1 MGEGRT
7 GCSGPR
13 DGSWL
18 KLAGQSGE
26 LGRSVS
32 VLRSREDALAVNSK
46 SEAQV
51 VSEKREMMQR
61 KKKAVVWEQEGDVAL
76 RSHRRE

>member
-1 MGEGRT
+1 M
-7 GCSGPR
+7 
-13 DGSWL
+13 
-18 KLAGQSGE
+18 AGQSGE

-32 VLRSREDALAVNSK
+32 VLRSGEDALAVNSK
-46 SEAQV
+46 NEAQV

-61 KKKAVVWEQEGDVAL
+61 KKKAVVLEQEGDVAL